1 METGLKFTPTPRSK
15 NITEIKTDIL
25 EFCRRLRLTEC
36 FSEITR
42 GISDHSLV
50 KNKSNFT
57 PSKQRNKA
65 LDTFCE
71 TILKFQIEA
80 SENKKIKLNFTKSQW
95 ESLEEL
101 SKDDS
106 IIIKEADKGSTVV
119 VMDKQDYKEMV
130 LNILKDKTF
139 YSLESNYKQYKILA
153 ELQKLVEQFRNSFT
167 DKEREY
173 ITKFQ
178 CKTSNFYGLPKI
190 HKSKAI

>member
-1 METGLKFTPTPRSK
+1 MKQF
-15 NITEIKTDIL
+15 
-25 EFCRRLRLTEC
+25 
-36 FSEITR
+36 
-42 GISDHSLV
+42 GIW
-50 KNKSNFT
+50 KY
-57 PSKQRNKA
+57 P
-65 LDTFCE
+65 
-71 TILKFQIEA
+71 IEA

-95 ESLEEL
+95 ESLEDL

-178 CKTSNFYGLPKI
+178 CKTFMASLKFTKKSN
-190 HKSKAI
+190 